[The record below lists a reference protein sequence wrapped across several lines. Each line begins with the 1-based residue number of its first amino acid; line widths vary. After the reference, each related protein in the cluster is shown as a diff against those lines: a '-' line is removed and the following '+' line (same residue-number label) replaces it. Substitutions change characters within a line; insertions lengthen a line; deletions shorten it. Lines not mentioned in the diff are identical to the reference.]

1 MININSK
8 ENKIYKYLKSLQQ
21 KKYRD
26 RENLFYI
33 EGFVVLNEA
42 LQYKN
47 PKFIA
52 VSESKLSEL
61 LELNIKTEIYIISD
75 KIFKGLSDTVNSQGV
90 IAYFEQIHNFGVANI
105 KDGKYILL
113 DDVRDPGNVGGI
125 IRSADGFGIKLIMT
139 PECVELYNPKLIRS
153 TMASVFRVEI
163 YILNDKSEVEILKG
177 KRFEIVATD
186 VNGGEV
192 SKDFNFHENTIL
204 ILGNEAK
211 GISNEMLSLSERK
224 IYIKTQNIESLNVNV
239 AGSILMY
246 EMMR

>member
-153 TMASVFRVEI
+153 TMASIFRTEI
-163 YILNDKSEVEILKG
+163 HILKD
-177 KRFEIVATD
+177 KAEVLKLREKCFEIIVTD
-186 VNGGEV
+186 VNGGEI
-192 SKDFNFHENTIL
+192 SKDFEFKKDTVL
-204 ILGNEAK
+204 VLGNEAK
-211 GISNEMLSLSERK
+211 GVSKEISSLADRK